1 MNTESAARRLLER
14 YEPGLKTEV
23 ALCACGTEV
32 GRDANGDF
40 RERCGGCEDAH
51 DQAMNEE
58 RWYR

>member
-14 YEPGLKTEV
+14 YEPGLKT

-40 RERCGGCEDAH
+40 RERCGGCEDER
-51 DQAMNEE
+51 DQDRNPE
-58 RWYR
+58 RYYR